1 MNFNNITP
9 VVKNLLIINIL
20 VYFGASTILGSEFT
34 RYGFISDGIINKYL
48 AVHYPTSDFFKPVQ
62 LISYMFMHGSFTHIL
77 FNMFGLYMFGP
88 PVEYIWGARRFLIYY
103 LFTGFGALVLDFA
116 VKFYQLNYTDISPEL
131 ASDILNTPMVGA
143 SGAIFGLLAAYG
155 FLFPN
160 NIIMPLFP
168 PIPMKAKY
176 FVMIYGAIE
185 LYSGISNMSGSTSN
199 IAHFAHVGGAL
210 FGVLLMLYWSNGG
223 KLGR

>member
-9 VVKNLLIINIL
+9 VVKNLLIINVL
-20 VYFGASTILGSEFT
+20 VYFGAITLGSSLGE
-34 RYGFISDGIINKYL
+34 GFINQWL
-48 AVHYPTSDFFKPVQ
+48 AVHYPTSEYFKPIQ
-62 LISYMFMHGSFTHIL
+62 LITYMFMHGSLTHIL

-88 PVEYIWGARRFLIYY
+88 PVEYIWGAKRFLIYY
-103 LFTGFGALVLDFA
+103 LFTGFGALALDFA
-116 VKFYQLNYTDISPEL
+116 VKYYQLNFTDIPIMEAMML
-131 ASDILNTPMVGA
+131 ENTPMVGA

-185 LYSGISNMSGSTSN
+185 LYSGISNMSHSTSN

-210 FGVLLMLYWSNGG
+210 FGVLLMVYWNNGG